1 MKQSLT
7 KLLVKPI
14 VKDEETEGAK
24 EAQVD
29 EEYEDIFKTMET
41 VSDTPIVKKRKQ
53 SDALKDEI
61 KMRKRKKK
69 IVTQK

>member
-1 MKQSLT
+1 MKQSLS
-7 KLLVKPI
+7 KLLVRPI
-14 VKDEETEGAK
+14 VKDEETEEVK

-29 EEYEDIFKTMET
+29 EEYEEIFKTMET

-53 SDALKDEI
+53 SDTLNDET
-61 KMRKRKKK
+61 KKRKRKKK